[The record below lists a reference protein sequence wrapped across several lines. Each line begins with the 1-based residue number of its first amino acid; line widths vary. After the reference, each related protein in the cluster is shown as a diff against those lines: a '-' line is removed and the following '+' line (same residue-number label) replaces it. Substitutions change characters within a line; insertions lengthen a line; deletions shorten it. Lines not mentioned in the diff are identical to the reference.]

1 LISSKMGRRKADWA
15 PTRPFS
21 ISLLL
26 LLLTLYLGYGVD
38 RSDFVPLLTAWCAF
52 FALYC
57 LAAFRADSTD
67 LNWYLRL
74 GVLLRAVLLC
84 SIPNLSDDVYRFLW
98 DGRLLAAG
106 YHPFA
111 HLPADFM
118 EGGIFPEGLSPELY
132 KRLNSPH
139 YYTVY
144 PPVAQAVFA
153 VAGFLSPGSVL
164 GGVFLIKLFLF
175 ACECGS
181 IRILHRQYSAA
192 RGPSPAL
199 LYALNPLAILEVC
212 GNAHF
217 EGAMIYFLLLGVY
230 ALERARPG
238 WAALWWALAV
248 ASKLL
253 PLLFL
258 PLVWRRLGLRGGLRW
273 LALFGLFTIAL
284 FLPLLQP
291 EILRHIGASL
301 HLYFRQFAFNASVYY
316 ALKALIIPWAP
327 PGADVGRALG
337 PVLGL
342 LTALIVVGIA
352 WFWRG
357 IHTDSVRFRQAL
369 TLVAT
374 VYLLN
379 ATTVHPWYV
388 LTPFALSLGLNRRYS
403 LVWTGVVFLSYSHYN
418 AGGFR
423 ENYWLIALEYLML
436 LVAVCWFCVKSI
448 SPPPAAK

>member
-1 LISSKMGRRKADWA
+1 MGRRSPDWA
-15 PTRPFS
+15 LSRPFV

-26 LLLTLYLGYGVD
+26 LLLTLYLGYGAD
-38 RSDFVPLLTAWCAF
+38 RSDFVSLLTAWCAF

-57 LAAFRADSTD
+57 LAVFRADSAASD
-67 LNWYLRL
+67 WYLRL

-84 SIPNLSDDVYRFLW
+84 SIPNLSDDIYRFLW

-118 EGGIFPEGLSPELY
+118 QAGTFPEGLSPELY
-132 KRLNSPH
+132 KRLNSPA

-153 VAGFLSPGSVL
+153 VAGFLSPGSLL
-164 GGVFLIKLFLF
+164 GGVFIIKLFLF

-181 IRILHRQYSAA
+181 IWLLRGQDRPA

-199 LYALNPLAILEVC
+199 LYALNPLAIQEVC

-217 EGAMIYFLLLGVY
+217 EGAMIFFLLLGLS
-230 ALERARPG
+230 ALARARPG
-238 WAALWWALAV
+238 QAALWWALAV

-258 PLVWRRLGLRGGLRW
+258 PLLWRKMGFRGGLRW
-273 LALFGLFTIAL
+273 MALFGLSTAAL

-291 EILRHIGASL
+291 EILWRLGASL

-327 PGADVGRALG
+327 PAADVGRALG

-342 LTALIVVGIA
+342 LTALIVMGLA
-352 WFWRG
+352 LFRKG
-357 IHTDSVRFRQAL
+357 LPADPGRFRQAL
-369 TLVAT
+369 TLAAT

-388 LTPFALSLGLNRRYS
+388 LTPFALSLGLGWRYP
-403 LVWTGVVFLSYSHYN
+403 LVWTGAVFLSYSHYA

-423 ENYWLIALEYLML
+423 ENYLLIALEYLL
-436 LVAVCWFCVKSI
+436 LLLAVVSDWRRQ
-448 SPPPAAK
+448 

>member
-1 LISSKMGRRKADWA
+1 MGRRRFDWA
-15 PTRPFS
+15 PTRSFF

-26 LLLTLYLGYGVD
+26 LLLTLYLGYGAD

-57 LAAFRADSTD
+57 LAAFRADSTE

-84 SIPNLSDDVYRFLW
+84 SIPNLSDDIYRFLW

-118 EGGIFPEGLSPELY
+118 QGGIFPEGLSPELY
-132 KRLNSPH
+132 ERLNSPH

-153 VAGFLSPGSVL
+153 VAGFLAAGSVL
-164 GGVFLIKLFLF
+164 GGVFIIKLFLF
-175 ACECGS
+175 ACECGT
-181 IRILHRQYSAA
+181 IRILHRQGSAA

-238 WAALWWALAV
+238 PAALWWALAV

-258 PLVWRRLGLRGGLRW
+258 PLVWRRLGFRGGLRW
-273 LALFGLFTIAL
+273 LALFGLCTIAL

-291 EILRHIGASL
+291 EILRHIGDSL
-301 HLYFRQFAFNASVYY
+301 HLYFHQFAFNASVYY

-327 PGADVGRALG
+327 PAADVGRTLG

-342 LTALIVVGIA
+342 LTALVVVGLA
-352 WFWRG
+352 LCR
-357 IHTDSVRFRQAL
+357 TEARFRQAL
-369 TLVAT
+369 TLAAT

-388 LTPFALSLGLNRRYS
+388 LMPFALSLGLNWRYP

-423 ENYWLIALEYLML
+423 ENYWLITLEYLLL
-436 LVAVCWFCVKSI
+436 LVVVCWGCVKNI
-448 SPPPAAK
+448 LPPEAAK